1 MKDRHLT
8 VALGRLVNHRLAI
21 AGMAIVATMIIVAF
35 LAPILSPYDPNMQD
49 YNHTQESPNLSH
61 PMGTDILGRDVLSR
75 IIYGTR
81 ISLAIGVF
89 TQFIIVMIGVP
100 LGTLAGIAGNRTD
113 NLLMRFTDIVY
124 AFPDLLLIILFRFMF
139 GGGVLMMF
147 LVIGIVSWTNIARLT
162 RGQVLSLKEQEFV
175 IASRAMG
182 ATSIHIIKHHL
193 LPNSMGPII
202 VAMTFGIPRA
212 IFAEAALSY
221 IGIGIAP
228 PTPSWGSMIEEGT
241 QAIFNAPH
249 LILFPALCIA
259 IIMLAFTFLGDG
271 LRDVLDPKT
280 KE

>member
-1 MKDRHLT
+1 MMQDIS
-8 VALGRLVNHRLAI
+8 LGRLAKNRLAVVGLVVI
-21 AGMAIVATMIIVAF
+21 AIMVVMAILADII
-35 LAPILSPYDPNMQD
+35 APYAPNIQD
-49 YNHTQESPNLSH
+49 YSHTQESPSLSH

-81 ISLAIGVF
+81 ISLAIGIF
-89 TQFIIVMIGVP
+89 TQFIIVIIGVP
-100 LGTLAGIAGNRTD
+100 LGTLAGIAGNRFD
-113 NLLMRFTDIVY
+113 NLIMRFTDIVY
-124 AFPDLLLIILFRFMF
+124 AFPDLLLIILFRFIF

-147 LVIGIVSWTNIARLT
+147 LAIGLVSWTNIARLT
-162 RGQVLSLKEQEFV
+162 RGQILSLKNQEFV
-175 IASRAMG
+175 TASQAMG
-182 ATSIHIIKHHL
+182 ASNIHIIRHHL

-228 PTPSWGSMIEEGT
+228 PTPSWGGMIEEGT

-259 IIMLAFTFLGDG
+259 ILMLAFTFLGDG